1 MSDPLGAQPTDRKI
15 KAGHLTLNYERKILC
30 QKELNLEKNQKE
42 KDKDKKRRISATYF
56 LLYMVRD

>member
-1 MSDPLGAQPTDRKI
+1 MQKNYRKWY
-15 KAGHLTLNYERKILC
+15 HVEERKILC

-56 LLYMVRD
+56 PLSMVRD